1 MMRKHQQHKYGLAAT
16 AMSLLATVPVSAQ
29 VQELDVQRDTIPTYL
44 KVQNKGIVN
53 NALDVLNGNAAG
65 VNVTS
70 NGMDRMAQLSS
81 VRVRGTTS
89 IIGGNDPLV
98 IIDGV
103 TSDIATL
110 STIYPADIESFSVL
124 KNAAETALYG
134 SRGASGVIEVKTKKG
149 TGKGF
154 QISYET
160 NIGMERM
167 SKKLDML
174 SAGEYLATAKK
185 LGVYAN
191 NGGHDNNFYDVI
203 TRTGFVQNHYLA
215 FSGGSEQS
223 NYRASFG
230 YIDHNTIIKTKDYNN
245 FVAKIDVTQHA
256 FDNRLKGDFGVF
268 GSTFRNND
276 IFDSQML
283 FYSAA
288 CQNPTYPAGRD
299 ANGNWTKNGSAYR
312 INPPSAVLVERSDQ
326 KEMYFSTHMRLV
338 YDIAPS
344 LKLSAFGSYSYTSNE
359 NSEFCPTWVWAQ
371 GNVYRGEFKKQ
382 EYLGNVSLDYA
393 HTWNAHTLSAGISTE
408 YHYQEHTAFWTH
420 AKGITTNDFGYDN
433 IGATSS
439 RPYGGTGSTYD
450 DMSLASVMAN
460 ASYTLYNK
468 YKLTLTMRGDGS
480 SMVGDDHTWGFFPS
494 VSAEWDVKKEKFL
507 ALV

>member
-1 MMRKHQQHKYGLAAT
+1 MRKHQQHKYGLAAT
-16 AMSLLATVPVSAQ
+16 ALSLLATVPVSAQ
-29 VQELDVQRDTIPTYL
+29 VQELNVQRDTIPTYL
-44 KVQNKGIVN
+44 KIQNKGIVN

-191 NGGHDNNFYDVI
+191 NGDMTTTSMMSSPEPDLFRTI
-203 TRTGFVQNHYLA
+203 TWLSAEVQN
-215 FSGGSEQS
+215 SQ
-223 NYRASFG
+223 
-230 YIDHNTIIKTKDYNN
+230 TI
-245 FVAKIDVTQHA
+245 V
-256 FDNRLKGDFGVF
+256 R
-268 GSTFRNND
+268 
-276 IFDSQML
+276 
-283 FYSAA
+283 
-288 CQNPTYPAGRD
+288 
-299 ANGNWTKNGSAYR
+299 
-312 INPPSAVLVERSDQ
+312 RSD
-326 KEMYFSTHMRLV
+326 
-338 YDIAPS
+338 
-344 LKLSAFGSYSYTSNE
+344 
-359 NSEFCPTWVWAQ
+359 
-371 GNVYRGEFKKQ
+371 
-382 EYLGNVSLDYA
+382 
-393 HTWNAHTLSAGISTE
+393 IST
-408 YHYQEHTAFWTH
+408 
-420 AKGITTNDFGYDN
+420 TTP
-433 IGATSS
+433 SS
-439 RPYGGTGSTYD
+439 RQRTTTI
-450 DMSLASVMAN
+450 L
-460 ASYTLYNK
+460 
-468 YKLTLTMRGDGS
+468 
-480 SMVGDDHTWGFFPS
+480 
-494 VSAEWDVKKEKFL
+494 
-507 ALV
+507 

>member
-1 MMRKHQQHKYGLAAT
+1 M
-16 AMSLLATVPVSAQ
+16 
-29 VQELDVQRDTIPTYL
+29 
-44 KVQNKGIVN
+44 QNKGIVN

-65 VNVTS
+65 LSVTS

-89 IIGGNDPLV
+89 IVGGNDPLV

-110 STIYPADIESFSVL
+110 STIYPADIESFAVL

-160 NIGMERM
+160 NVGIEAM
-167 SKKLDML
+167 SKKLEML
-174 SAGEYLATAKK
+174 SANEYLAVAQR
-185 LGVYAN
+185 LGVHAN
-191 NGGHDNNFYDVI
+191 NGGYNTNFYDVI

-215 FSGGSEQS
+215 FSGGSERS

-256 FDNRLKGDFGVF
+256 LDNRLTGDFGVF
-268 GSTFRNND
+268 GSTYKNND

-299 ANGNWTKNGSAYR
+299 ANGNWT
-312 INPPSAVLVERSDQ
+312 
-326 KEMYFSTHMRLV
+326 
-338 YDIAPS
+338 
-344 LKLSAFGSYSYTSNE
+344 
-359 NSEFCPTWVWAQ
+359 
-371 GNVYRGEFKKQ
+371 
-382 EYLGNVSLDYA
+382 
-393 HTWNAHTLSAGISTE
+393 
-408 YHYQEHTAFWTH
+408 
-420 AKGITTNDFGYDN
+420 
-433 IGATSS
+433 
-439 RPYGGTGSTYD
+439 
-450 DMSLASVMAN
+450 
-460 ASYTLYNK
+460 
-468 YKLTLTMRGDGS
+468 
-480 SMVGDDHTWGFFPS
+480 
-494 VSAEWDVKKEKFL
+494 
-507 ALV
+507 

>member
-268 GSTFRNND
+268 VPHSGT
-276 IFDSQML
+276 M
-283 FYSAA
+283 
-288 CQNPTYPAGRD
+288 
-299 ANGNWTKNGSAYR
+299 
-312 INPPSAVLVERSDQ
+312 
-326 KEMYFSTHMRLV
+326 
-338 YDIAPS
+338 
-344 LKLSAFGSYSYTSNE
+344 
-359 NSEFCPTWVWAQ
+359 
-371 GNVYRGEFKKQ
+371 
-382 EYLGNVSLDYA
+382 
-393 HTWNAHTLSAGISTE
+393 
-408 YHYQEHTAFWTH
+408 
-420 AKGITTNDFGYDN
+420 
-433 IGATSS
+433 TSS
-439 RPYGGTGSTYD
+439 IRKCSFILLHARTRHILPDAMQTATGQRTVLPIASILLLPYSSREATRRRCTSARTCGWCT
-450 DMSLASVMAN
+450 
-460 ASYTLYNK
+460 TL
-468 YKLTLTMRGDGS
+468 LLR
-480 SMVGDDHTWGFFPS
+480 
-494 VSAEWDVKKEKFL
+494 
-507 ALV
+507 

>member
-1 MMRKHQQHKYGLAAT
+1 MKTHQELYQYIFAAAVVT
-16 AMSLLATVPVSAQ
+16 LQIPASATAQ
-29 VQELDVQRDTIPTYL
+29 VQELNVQRDTIPTYL

-89 IIGGNDPLV
+89 IVGGNDPLV

-134 SRGASGVIEVKTKKG
+134 SRGASGVIEVKTKRG

-160 NIGMERM
+160 NIGLEAM

-174 SAGEYLATAKK
+174 SADEYLATAKR

-191 NGGHDNNFYDVI
+191 NGGCKNNFYDVI

-230 YIDHNTIIKTKDYNN
+230 YIDHNTIVKTKDYLN
-245 FVAKIDVTQHA
+245 
-256 FDNRLKGDFGVF
+256 
-268 GSTFRNND
+268 
-276 IFDSQML
+276 
-283 FYSAA
+283 SA
-288 CQNPTYPAGRD
+288 
-299 ANGNWTKNGSAYR
+299 
-312 INPPSAVLVERSDQ
+312 
-326 KEMYFSTHMRLV
+326 
-338 YDIAPS
+338 
-344 LKLSAFGSYSYTSNE
+344 
-359 NSEFCPTWVWAQ
+359 
-371 GNVYRGEFKKQ
+371 
-382 EYLGNVSLDYA
+382 
-393 HTWNAHTLSAGISTE
+393 TL
-408 YHYQEHTAFWTH
+408 
-420 AKGITTNDFGYDN
+420 
-433 IGATSS
+433 
-439 RPYGGTGSTYD
+439 
-450 DMSLASVMAN
+450 
-460 ASYTLYNK
+460 
-468 YKLTLTMRGDGS
+468 
-480 SMVGDDHTWGFFPS
+480 
-494 VSAEWDVKKEKFL
+494 
-507 ALV
+507 